1 MTFPAVYADSGRL
14 ICDNCGLPIGE
25 GESYYE
31 LPDGLKICAE
41 SDCLE
46 DWAGPYLRR
55 RPMDQTWEEERS

>member
-1 MTFPAVYADSGRL
+1 MIFPEFRFGSGRL

-31 LPDGLKICAE
+31 LPDGLRICAE

-46 DWAGPYLRR
+46 DWAAPYLRR
-55 RPMDQTWEEERS
+55 RPMDHTWEEERS